1 MIFIFKKM
9 RGMILELLV
18 VGLKQ
23 KDFSLTKN
31 KQVYLS
37 ENKNKIINKSIDPI
51 VIH

>member
-31 KQVYLS
+31 NQVYLS
-37 ENKNKIINKSIDPI
+37 ENKVEDIDSGSFFCI
-51 VIH
+51 